1 MKSKKN
7 RIDREEPAGGPLAG
21 RTVLVTG
28 GAHRVG
34 GAISRYLGSQ
44 GARVVVS
51 YHASS
56 EAADELVAGL
66 PAGGCALAADLT
78 APDGAAGLLERS
90 AAAGALP
97 DAVVHSAASFLH
109 RGVLDTTP
117 AEWDRVFALN
127 TRAFF
132 LLAQAF
138 ARRHGV
144 EPGGAWADGVA
155 GGEAGGEDSGEA
167 GREGDRLDLS
177 LVVISDSGA
186 LELWPG
192 YAAHCVSKAALEPL
206 VKVLARAFSPRVRV
220 NAVMPGPVLPPPD
233 SSPEHRRGMAER
245 TLLKRIGDPEDVA
258 RAVAFVLANDFITGV
273 TLPVTG
279 GSHLWRG
286 RLDP

>member
-1 MKSKKN
+1 VPINKN
-7 RIDREEPAGGPLAG
+7 NTEPEMRDGGPLAG

-34 GAISRYLGSQ
+34 GAISRHLGSQ
-44 GARVVVS
+44 GARVIVT
-51 YHASS
+51 YHANS

-66 PAGGCALAADLT
+66 AAGGRALAADLT
-78 APDGAAGLLERS
+78 APDGPADLLER
-90 AAAGALP
+90 AAGAGDLP
-97 DAVVHSAASFLH
+97 DAIVHSAASFLH
-109 RGVLDTTP
+109 RGVLDTT
-117 AEWDRVFALN
+117 AEDWDRVFALN

-132 LLAQAF
+132 LLAQEF
-138 ARRHGV
+138 ARRRGV
-144 EPGGAWADGVA
+144 VPGGAWD
-155 GGEAGGEDSGEA
+155 EAGGGE
-167 GREGDRLDLS
+167 GGESDLS

-206 VKVLARAFSPRVRV
+206 VKILARTLSPRVRV
-220 NAVMPGPVLPPPD
+220 NAVMPGPVLPPED
-233 SSPEHRRGMAER
+233 AGPEHRRGMAER
-245 TLLKRIGDPEDVA
+245 TLLKRLGDPADVA
-258 RAVAFVLANDFITGV
+258 RAVAFVLANRFITGV